1 MYHCLTCIWL
11 YTKRIHPHLP
21 YIPKFFK
28 KRNVLLVLKNYIFGI
43 SLYKKK
49 RRLTR
54 LPNKLFQ
61 LLMYN
66 AKHEILRKYLNRV
79 FSTSFLSTLSV
90 SGNTCRFTAAL
101 YGEMFVTRIK
111 FEKIFEIFKTF
122 SLGI

>member
-111 FEKIFEIFKTF
+111 FEKYLK
-122 SLGI
+122 SLKHFH

>member
-49 RRLTR
+49 KKTY
-54 LPNKLFQ
+54 PSPEQ
-61 LLMYN
+61 
-66 AKHEILRKYLNRV
+66 
-79 FSTSFLSTLSV
+79 
-90 SGNTCRFTAAL
+90 
-101 YGEMFVTRIK
+101 
-111 FEKIFEIFKTF
+111 TF
-122 SLGI
+122 SVVNVQRKT